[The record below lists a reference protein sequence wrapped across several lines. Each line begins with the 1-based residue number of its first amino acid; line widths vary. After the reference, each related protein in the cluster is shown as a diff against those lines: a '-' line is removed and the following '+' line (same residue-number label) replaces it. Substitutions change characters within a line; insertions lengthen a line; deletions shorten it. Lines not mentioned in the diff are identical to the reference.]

1 MKTRLL
7 LFIFFFT
14 LSLSI
19 KAQSASDW
27 YEQGMDEGNLTEKLK
42 CFDNAIRED
51 PEYAD
56 AYFQKAIIYLKQL
69 KEKEAI
75 AQFSTAIG
83 INPKKEF
90 LEGRGD
96 AYFQIK
102 KYNDALNDYVEALK
116 SNAQNRKIILK
127 KALTYNELSKYGEA
141 IQDFDNILKIEPL
154 NSAALAGKGRAYN
167 GIGKTGEA
175 ISILNELI
183 KREPNNEE
191 AIFNLGRCF
200 ELNNDST
207 NAISYYKQILAFN
220 KKNQKAQE
228 AISRL
233 RNNESQQPCIGCT
246 PATSLP
252 HLSSF
257 KRKYGLCI
265 GNSAYSEFN
274 PLENKPIN
282 DAKVMNDLFTS
293 FKIDSKLITNAGQST
308 FENAI
313 NTFIEQVEN
322 ADVVFLFYAGHGI
335 ERDGLN
341 YFVPTDA
348 SMPIDVKKYIQL
360 QEVLER
366 LQTKNVKYI
375 IIIADACRSS
385 ERGLGALDSNPTKK
399 VQISPKSPS
408 NYLIGFATLSGKV
421 AENGVGNNGIYTAAL
436 KKCFKKGER
445 VDDIL
450 RKTRGEV
457 QIISGKAQL
466 PENTEGMSESLII
479 D

>member
-7 LFIFFFT
+7 LLILFST

-27 YEQGMDEGNLTEKLK
+27 YEQGMDEGNITEKLK
-42 CFDNAIRED
+42 FFDNAIRED
-51 PEYAD
+51 PDYAD
-56 AYFQKAIIYLKQL
+56 AYFQKAIILLKQL

-75 AQFSTAIG
+75 AIFSTAIG
-83 INPKKEF
+83 ISPKKEF
-90 LEGRGD
+90 LEGRGN

-102 KYNDALNDYVEALK
+102 KYNEALKDYEEALK
-116 SNAQNRKIILK
+116 SNPQNRKLILK
-127 KALTYNELSKYGEA
+127 KAMILNELSKYGEA
-141 IQDFDNILKIEPL
+141 LHEFDDILRIEPL
-154 NSAALAGKGRAYN
+154 NSDALVGKGRAYN

-175 ISILNELI
+175 VNILNELI

-207 NAISYYKQILAFN
+207 NAISYYKQILSIN
-220 KKNQKAQE
+220 KKNLKAQE

-233 RNNESQQPCIGCT
+233 RNNESQQPCIGCP

-252 HLSSF
+252 RLSSF
-257 KRKYGLCI
+257 KRKYSLCI
-265 GNSAYSEFN
+265 GNSAYSEFS

-282 DAKVMNDLFTS
+282 DAKAMNEIFSS
-293 FKIDSKLITNAGQST
+293 FKIDSKLITNAGQVA

-313 NTFIEQVEN
+313 NTFVEQVEN

-348 SMPIDVKKYIQL
+348 GMPIDEKKYIQL

-366 LQTKNVKYI
+366 LQSKNIKYI

-385 ERGLGALDSNPTKK
+385 ERGLGALDNSPTKK

-408 NYLIGFATLSGKV
+408 NYFIGFATLSGKV
-421 AENGVGNNGIYTAAL
+421 AENGIGDNGIYTTSL
-436 KKCFKKGER
+436 KKYFKKGER
-445 VDDIL
+445 LDDIF
-450 RKTRGEV
+450 RKARKEV
-457 QIISGKAQL
+457 QIISRNAQL
-466 PENTEGMSESLII
+466 PENTEGMSESLLI